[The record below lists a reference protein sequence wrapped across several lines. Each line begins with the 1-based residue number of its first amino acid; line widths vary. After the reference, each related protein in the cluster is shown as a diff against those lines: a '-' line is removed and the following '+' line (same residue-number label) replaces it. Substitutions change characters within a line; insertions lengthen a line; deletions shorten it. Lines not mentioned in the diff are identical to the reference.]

1 MKIQKLTITPLEN
14 GCPSFF
20 TLNPSTKDAAM
31 MISQR
36 LSHEK
41 SQYNAERPARALR
54 KMPKPE
60 IICCKRKKIWHKRII
75 GKAQVIL
82 ELYS

>member
-54 KMPKPE
+54 KFVNPKALVVKE
-60 IICCKRKKIWHKRII
+60 RKFDIN
-75 GKAQVIL
+75 G
-82 ELYS
+82 

>member
-36 LSHEK
+36 LSHENRNIMQK
-41 SQYNAERPARALR
+41 DRQE
-54 KMPKPE
+54 
-60 IICCKRKKIWHKRII
+60 H
-75 GKAQVIL
+75 
-82 ELYS
+82 

>member
-41 SQYNAERPARALR
+41 SQYNAENA
-54 KMPKPE
+54 KMVKRICQPE
-60 IICCKRKKIWHKRII
+60 SISCKRKKIWHKRII

>member
-20 TLNPSTKDAAM
+20 TLNPSAKDAAM

-54 KMPKPE
+54 KMPKWLKEFVNPKTLVVKE
-60 IICCKRKKIWHKRII
+60 RKFDIN
-75 GKAQVIL
+75 G
-82 ELYS
+82 